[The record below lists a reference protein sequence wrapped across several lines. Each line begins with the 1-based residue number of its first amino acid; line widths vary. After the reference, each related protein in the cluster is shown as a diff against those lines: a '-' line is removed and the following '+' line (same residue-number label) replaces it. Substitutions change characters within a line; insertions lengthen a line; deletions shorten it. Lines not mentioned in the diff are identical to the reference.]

1 MKTGTHTLLVVAACL
16 VASALVGLALLG
28 GWAPIST
35 AQIIDSDACEKACY
49 AQEAACTDACGTHTN
64 PVECDGECRDELE
77 DCRRECR

>member
-1 MKTGTHTLLVVAACL
+1 MNTDLRTSLVVAACFVL
-16 VASALVGLALLG
+16 SALVGLAFLG

-35 AQIIDSDACEKACY
+35 AQIIDSDACERACY

-64 PVECDGECRDELE
+64 PVECDEACRDELE